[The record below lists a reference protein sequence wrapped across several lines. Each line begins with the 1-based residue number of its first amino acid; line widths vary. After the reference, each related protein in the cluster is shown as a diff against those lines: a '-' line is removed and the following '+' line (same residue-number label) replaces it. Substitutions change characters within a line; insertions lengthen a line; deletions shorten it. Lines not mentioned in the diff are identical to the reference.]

1 MSDYASLRKAVEY
14 GIFGSYTQTPIYFE
28 EQKKQ
33 IPNQEEL
40 IKVFV
45 VIADSVKAQVNNP
58 DSIETGAV
66 MVQIFV
72 KKNRGSKRME
82 ELMALLKGMLADQNG
97 GDDNLFI
104 NAVRP
109 VDVEQQGTYYQK
121 NLEAGFV
128 FSYQT

>member
-1 MSDYASLRKAVEY
+1 MSDYASLRNSIEY
-14 GIFGSYTQTPIYFE
+14 GIFGNYTETPIYFE

-33 IPNQEEL
+33 TSNQEEL
-40 IKVFV
+40 IKVFI
-45 VIADSVKAQVNNP
+45 VIADSAKAQVSGT

-72 KKNRGSKRME
+72 KKNRGSKRMD
-82 ELMALLKGMLADQNG
+82 ELMKLLKGMLADQNG

-109 VDVEQQGTYYQK
+109 VAVEQQGTYYQK
-121 NLEAGFV
+121 NLEAGFI
-128 FSYQT
+128 FSYQN

>member
-1 MSDYASLRKAVEY
+1 MSDYASLRKAIEN
-14 GIFGSYTQTPIYFE
+14 GIFGSYTETPIYFE

-33 IPNQEEL
+33 TSNQDEL

-45 VIADSVKAQVNNP
+45 IIADSAKAQVTGP

-72 KKNRGSKRME
+72 KKNRGSKRMD

-109 VDVEQQGTYYQK
+109 VDVEQSGTYYQK
-121 NLEAGFV
+121 NLEAGFI

>member
-1 MSDYASLRKAVEY
+1 MSDYASLRKAIEN
-14 GIFGSYTQTPIYFE
+14 GIFGSYTETPIDFE

-33 IPNQEEL
+33 TSHQDEL

-45 VIADSVKAQVNNP
+45 IIADSAKAQVTGP

-72 KKNRGSKRME
+72 KKNRGSKRMD

-109 VDVEQQGTYYQK
+109 VDVEQSGTYYQK
-121 NLEAGFV
+121 NLEAGFI

>member
-1 MSDYASLRKAVEY
+1 MSDYASLRYAIEY
-14 GIFGSYTQTPIYFE
+14 GIFGNYTETPIYFE

-33 IPNQEEL
+33 TPNQEEL
-40 IKVFV
+40 IKVFI
-45 VIADSVKAQVNNP
+45 VIADSAKAQVSGP

-66 MVQIFV
+66 MIQIFV
-72 KKNRGSKRME
+72 KKNRGSKRMD

-109 VDVEQQGTYYQK
+109 VAVEQQGTYYQK
-121 NLEAGFV
+121 NLEAGFI
-128 FSYQT
+128 FSYQN